1 VAEIVGGIDY
11 ARLYGRLVDALARH
25 LDFLE
30 LAQTAVI
37 ELSLTVPASPGTY
50 DVIFEPED
58 GKVWYLGYIEVTP
71 GANTSVDAYVR
82 SSDGG
87 PEVLVLSAPA
97 GGAAAARDFKLDY
110 GASARCLSLRVR
122 TSNSGTSPE
131 NINVVIRGIE
141 TVKTI

>member
-11 ARLYGRLVDALARH
+11 ARLAAKLAEVLARH
-25 LDFLE
+25 LNFLE
-30 LAQTAVI
+30 LAQTAII

-50 DVIFEPED
+50 DTILEPED
-58 GKVWYLGYIEVTP
+58 GKVWYLGYLEVTP

-87 PEVLVLSAPA
+87 PEVLVLSAAA
-97 GGAAAARDFKLDY
+97 GGATAARDFKLDY
-110 GASARCLSLRVR
+110 GACARCLSLRIR
-122 TSNSGTSPE
+122 TSNSGASPE
-131 NINVVIRGIE
+131 SVSVVIRGIE